1 MKAYECSADDR
12 CVMQTVQWTESTWPP
27 SHGRNSY
34 ILLVIFSQSSVFSA
48 FTRDD
53 DFGRFQELYEVD
65 SGHYVDEIHE
75 VLKDSQRGGD
85 WTLYLLHGQNTDS
98 GSFSKPASFQVHLKL
113 LLLSLSYTSAH
124 FLGSLEIIDRLL

>member
-1 MKAYECSADDR
+1 MKAYGCSTDDR

-34 ILLVIFSQSSVFSA
+34 IIPVIFSQSSVFSA
-48 FTRDD
+48 FTLDD

-75 VLKDSQRGGD
+75 EEIGHYICSMVKIQIVGTSP
-85 WTLYLLHGQNTDS
+85 N
-98 GSFSKPASFQVHLKL
+98 
-113 LLLSLSYTSAH
+113 LLLSRFISNFCY
-124 FLGSLEIIDRLL
+124 